1 MSAPEILAWFS
12 THLSRPAEAADL
24 YSVAREFH
32 QLGAHSRA
40 LACLRLYVGM
50 PAAQVAGRHLLAYS
64 FLATGDVEKALREFK
79 KCVKE
84 GYHDDWQMVVELTIE
99 MEAKRREDAKLV
111 ADNSVTQVRPSVY

>member
-1 MSAPEILAWFS
+1 MSPPEILAWFT

-40 LACLRLYVGM
+40 LACLKLYVSM
-50 PAAQVAGRHLLAYS
+50 PAAELAGRHLLAYS
-64 FLATGDVEKALREFK
+64 FLATGDTEKALREFK

-84 GYHDDWQMVVELTIE
+84 GYHEDWQTVVELTIE
-99 MEAKRREDAKLV
+99 MEAKRREEAKKAAEAV
-111 ADNSVTQVRPSVY
+111 KGREESFGY